1 MNQSGLLLSRNSPF
15 KMLDT
20 AGMFV
25 AAIWRN
31 EAGSAVS
38 STFASSILAVRSVIL
53 LYNGCHC
60 NLTYALGSC
69 RSTIGA
75 AVIVGV
81 GTTAP
86 NAHCAPSP
94 IIKHR
99 TALILPSKYMNE

>member
-1 MNQSGLLLSRNSPF
+1 MFGGKLENQSGLLLSRNSCQR
-15 KMLDT
+15 MLDT

-25 AAIWRN
+25 AAICRN

-38 STFASSILAVRSVIL
+38 STFASSI
-53 LYNGCHC
+53 
-60 NLTYALGSC
+60 ALGSC

-94 IIKHR
+94 ITKHR